1 MRGFTIASVIVLVV
15 VVAVVGVAA
24 ILLARTV
31 QEAQSINS
39 KAQRIAKNGTGI
51 NESTD
56 SVIQLTRTNKL
67 AESILKS
74 ARPLDGQLGG
84 IVNTARG
91 IDGLAGSINNSA
103 GSINTTAGSIN
114 TSAGSINSSADG
126 INAAAGAING
136 SAGSINTS
144 AGRVNTSA
152 GRINTSAGSINS
164 SVRRIDGSAGS
175 INTSAR
181 GIDTVA
187 RSILGTARQID
198 TDVRLINQNLDVTL
212 RLVTAVKGDTGNI
225 LTQAVGAN
233 DTAAC
238 IDRKLFGQSGDD
250 GDCKGAATPQA
261 REVRGQSRSAP
272 ATPDQAK
279 LKKLRD
285 LIDQANRKNPSSTPT
300 PAPRTP
306 APTPAPTRGQQ
317 PQLPRPGELP
327 RTPDQVNGI
336 LDLLPGLGQGQDRA
350 GGRPGADLS
359 EQLELERLFPGL
371 GR

>member
-56 SVIQLTRTNKL
+56 SVVQLTRTNKL

-74 ARPLDGQLGG
+74 ARPLEGTLGG

-114 TSAGSINSSADG
+114 TSAGSINSSAGG
-126 INAAAGAING
+126 INLAAGAING
-136 SAGSINTS
+136 SAGSINSS

-152 GRINTSAGSINS
+152 GRINVSAGSINA
-164 SVRRIDGSAGS
+164 SVGQINGSAGR
-175 INTSAR
+175 INNTAR

-187 RSILGTARQID
+187 RSILGTARQVD

-261 REVRGQSRSAP
+261 REVRGRSRSAP
-272 ATPDQAK
+272 TAPKPED
-279 LKKLRD
+279 LKKLKELLKTKQPPSGSDGVPQGARAGD
-285 LIDQANRKNPSSTPT
+285 PNPDPV
-300 PAPRTP
+300 PE
-306 APTPAPTRGQQ
+306 QQ
-317 PQLPRPGELP
+317 KPDPLPDELP
-327 RTPDQVNGI
+327 TTPDVNNI
-336 LDLLPGLGQGQDRA
+336 LDGLLPGIGRDRS
-350 GGRPGADLS
+350 GDLL
-359 EQLELERLFPGL
+359 ERELERLFPGL